1 MEIRVKYLPDSHIGI
16 TTGRRSESANI
27 RPLVVFSNNI
37 LYRDQMYLHSPFESW
52 KFCNKFSVMS
62 TAVIVRI
69 LKKLVLIWLINFPFA
84 KEVHLTVKLAL
95 EGLNEAPWNKIRGV
109 PISPHSTSLLP
120 YQRILDIHHFHG
132 RSQEPVLYGKKPRRH
147 FLRKPWWAKHISR
160 RFQKEPYGL
169 VKTMSEAPRVQ
180 RISWRFVKQRK
191 GEVPHVTGSSRL
203 YGKSQ
208 FLIE

>member
-84 KEVHLTVKLAL
+84 EEVHLTVKLAL
-95 EGLNEAPWNKIRGV
+95 EGLNEA
-109 PISPHSTSLLP
+109 S
-120 YQRILDIHHFHG
+120 
-132 RSQEPVLYGKKPRRH
+132 
-147 FLRKPWWAKHISR
+147 
-160 RFQKEPYGL
+160 
-169 VKTMSEAPRVQ
+169 
-180 RISWRFVKQRK
+180 
-191 GEVPHVTGSSRL
+191 
-203 YGKSQ
+203 
-208 FLIE
+208 